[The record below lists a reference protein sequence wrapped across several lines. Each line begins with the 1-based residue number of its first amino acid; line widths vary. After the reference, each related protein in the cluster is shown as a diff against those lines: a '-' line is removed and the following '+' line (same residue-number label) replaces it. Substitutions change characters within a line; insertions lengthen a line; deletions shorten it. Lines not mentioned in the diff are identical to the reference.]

1 MRFVRILP
9 LLLLLLDACVE
20 RLDMPVVAF
29 TPALVVD
36 GLLTDQPGPHVVKL
50 FKSSKPNSNM
60 DWIDHVKGATVSIT
74 DDQGN
79 KENLVETADGYYA
92 TSVNFTG
99 VVGRSYQ
106 LLIRTTDGKEYQST
120 FQKMGP
126 SGS

>member
-1 MRFVRILP
+1 MRVVRILP
-9 LLLLLLDACVE
+9 FLLLLLDACVE
-20 RLDMPVVAF
+20 RVDVPVVTI

-36 GLLTDQPGPHVVKL
+36 GLLTDQPGPQVIKL

-60 DWIDHVKGATVSIT
+60 AWIDHVKGATVSIT

-92 TSVNFTG
+92 TSVSYKG

-106 LLIRTTDGKEYQST
+106 LSIQTADGKEYQSS
-120 FQKMGP
+120 FQQM
-126 SGS
+126 